1 MLLCLSSAAMPRYK
15 QDILRALA
23 MPAGARLQFRYN
35 LRWVAQALHERIR
48 SNSLKGHEACIAYI
62 DQGQKEKT
70 PDIAPVRAAT
80 IVSTEV
86 QGDFCVVE
94 FEMAGFA
101 FARDLEAFNKQ
112 LRTLSGNLP
121 NWLNGSVKGH
131 YFEEIDRK
139 TLALELKANTGDWQ
153 GICKA
158 LVAYADFQTQ
168 KFFYRLEGVRDVA
181 SDQETECKDGAL
193 LLRAGDLY
201 DLQLLHYSPKKLEF
215 PEPFKNESLNWL
227 VTDADD
233 KAITFV
239 STKSLAVD
247 SDYDV
252 KTVRIRTAMTTVPMD
267 ARVSFSRRL
276 QGATKT
282 EDGTWDFDL
291 RARLKPRWWTLIW
304 QGLLGGLLVAA
315 QGLVLTFNNKNIE
328 NQGTVAILVT
338 VAGLLAG
345 LLASFGL
352 RKA

>member
-1 MLLCLSSAAMPRYK
+1 M
-15 QDILRALA
+15 
-23 MPAGARLQFRYN
+23 
-35 LRWVAQALHERIR
+35 
-48 SNSLKGHEACIAYI
+48 
-62 DQGQKEKT
+62 
-70 PDIAPVRAAT
+70 
-80 IVSTEV
+80 
-86 QGDFCVVE
+86 
-94 FEMAGFA
+94 
-101 FARDLEAFNKQ
+101 
-112 LRTLSGNLP
+112 
-121 NWLNGSVKGH
+121 
-131 YFEEIDRK
+131 
-139 TLALELKANTGDWQ
+139 
-153 GICKA
+153 
-158 LVAYADFQTQ
+158 
-168 KFFYRLEGVRDVA
+168 
-181 SDQETECKDGAL
+181 
-193 LLRAGDLY
+193 
-201 DLQLLHYSPKKLEF
+201 
-215 PEPFKNESLNWL
+215 
-227 VTDADD
+227 DADD

-282 EDGTWDFDL
+282 EDGTWDIDL